1 MWEHPGAAN
10 SLFFFVFGAWGKVA
24 INCFVLIT
32 GYFMCKSHITVKKFL
47 KLFLQIET
55 YNIVFYFVFMF
66 SGYESFSVSGFLKH
80 ILIVKNIDSGFVSAF
95 IVFFL
100 FIPFLNILLN
110 HLNEKMHIRLI
121 LLCLFLYTFLSTM
134 SYFSFSVKMNYVSW
148 FVVVYFIASYVRLY
162 PRRLY
167 ENTKIWA
174 VLSIVSIV
182 FSIISILGS
191 LRFIWRDP
199 YYFIADSNKIL
210 AIVTAFCL
218 FMFFKNVKIP
228 YIKLINVVASASF
241 GVLLIHANSDVMRQW
256 LWRDTLNNAAVFKTQ
271 WCYLHF
277 VCSVI
282 GIYVIC
288 TCIDLLRIYLL
299 EKPFFKLYDKVSS
312 GIYARL
318 YSIEDRFTKRMNIK
332 R

>member
-1 MWEHPGAAN
+1 
-10 SLFFFVFGAWGKVA
+10 
-24 INCFVLIT
+24 
-32 GYFMCKSHITVKKFL
+32 
-47 KLFLQIET
+47 
-55 YNIVFYFVFMF
+55 MF
-66 SGYESFSVSGFLKH
+66 SGYENFSVLGFLKH
-80 ILIVKNIDSGFVSAF
+80 LLIVKSIDSGFVSAF

-100 FIPFLNILLN
+100 FIPFLNILLKN
-110 HLNEKMHIRLI
+110 LNEKMHIRLI

-148 FVVVYFIASYVRLY
+148 FVVIYFIASYVRLY

-167 ENTKIWA
+167 DNTKIWA
-174 VLSIVSIV
+174 VLSIISIAL
-182 FSIISILGS
+182 SIMSILGS

-256 LWRDTLNNAAVFKTQ
+256 LWRDTLNNAVVFKTQ
-271 WCYLHF
+271 WCYLYF
-277 VCSVI
+277 FCSVI

-318 YSIEDRFTKRMNIK
+318 YSIEDRFTKRFNIK
-332 R
+332 

>member
-1 MWEHPGAAN
+1 
-10 SLFFFVFGAWGKVA
+10 
-24 INCFVLIT
+24 
-32 GYFMCKSHITVKKFL
+32 
-47 KLFLQIET
+47 
-55 YNIVFYFVFMF
+55 MF
-66 SGYESFSVSGFLKH
+66 SGYENFSVLGFLKH
-80 ILIVKNIDSGFVSAF
+80 LLIVKSIDSGFVSAF

-100 FIPFLNILLN
+100 FIPFLNILLKN
-110 HLNEKMHIRLI
+110 LNEKMHIRLI

-148 FVVVYFIASYVRLY
+148 FVVIYFIASYVRLY

-167 ENTKIWA
+167 DNTKIWA
-174 VLSIVSIV
+174 VLSIISIAL
-182 FSIISILGS
+182 SIMSILGS

-228 YIKLINVVASASF
+228 YIKLINIVASASF

-256 LWRDTLNNAAVFKTQ
+256 LWRDTLNNAVVFKTQ

-277 VCSVI
+277 FCSVI

-288 TCIDLLRIYLL
+288 TCIDLLRICFL
-299 EKPFFKLYDKVSS
+299 EKPFFKFYDKVSS

-318 YSIEDRFTKRMNIK
+318 YR
-332 R
+332 